1 MNDLRRTKYEE
12 RRNINYQWLQY
23 ITEQK
28 KALVFTSIKLRA
40 LSSKFSYQV
49 FYKYHK
55 PI

>member
-1 MNDLRRTKYEE
+1 MNDLPPSKYKE

-23 ITEQK
+23 TTEQK
-28 KALVFTSIKLRA
+28 KALIFTSIKVRA

>member
-1 MNDLRRTKYEE
+1 MNDLPPSKYNESG
-12 RRNINYQWLQY
+12 NINYQWLQY
-23 ITEQK
+23 TTEQK
-28 KALVFTSIKLRA
+28 KALVFTFIKLRA

>member
-1 MNDLRRTKYEE
+1 MNDLPPSKYSESG
-12 RRNINYQWLQY
+12 NINYQWLQY
-23 ITEQK
+23 TTEQK

-40 LSSKFSYQV
+40 LFSKFSYQV

>member
-1 MNDLRRTKYEE
+1 MNDFPPTKYKQ
-12 RRNINYQWLQY
+12 RRNINYQWLKY
-23 ITEQK
+23 TIEQK
-28 KALVFTSIKLRA
+28 KALVFTSIKLKA

>member
-1 MNDLRRTKYEE
+1 MNDLPPTKYKE

-23 ITEQK
+23 TTEEK
-28 KALVFTSIKLRA
+28 KALLIIPIKLKA

-49 FYKYHK
+49 FYKYHR